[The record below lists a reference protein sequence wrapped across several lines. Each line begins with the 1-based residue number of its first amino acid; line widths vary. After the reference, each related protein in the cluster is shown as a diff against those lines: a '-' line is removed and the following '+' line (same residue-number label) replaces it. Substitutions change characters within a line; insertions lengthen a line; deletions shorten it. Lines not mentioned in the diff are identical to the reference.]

1 MRASLLFLT
10 LSLTPLQALV
20 ISGPNG
26 AGAGNTTQASLNS
39 HLASQGKPAFNF
51 WGNQIQVSDSSGIY
65 LGRNDNYGWV
75 LTAAHVSPLA
85 VNANI
90 IVVAG
95 TAYAVRDV
103 VTIGSADLR
112 LYRIGGNLGDAAL
125 PSLPNILL
133 ATTSPLLGTDL
144 LDFGRGRRVE
154 GTANSAFNSDIAQGP
169 GTNPNYYEW
178 GSPSQLN
185 WGTNQ
190 SSVLPGWIGPPLA
203 NASFLVGPYTTD
215 LFFSRFDDPGS
226 GNYLDATEA
235 TFSVGDSGGAA
246 FRLNG
251 GNWELAG
258 LNLYVDQDP
267 AHVAQPGA
275 SAGFG
280 DAAFYAN
287 LATYRNDIIA
297 AMVPEPSAAFLLLG
311 FGLMMSAKRHRG
323 TG

>member
-1 MRASLLFLT
+1 MRASLFFLA
-10 LSLTPLQALV
+10 LSLSPLQALI

-26 AGAGNTTQASLNS
+26 AGAGNTTQASLNGFVS
-39 HLASQGKPAFNF
+39 GHSLPGFNF
-51 WGNQIQVSDSSGIY
+51 WRNQIQVSDSSGIY

-75 LTAAHVSPLA
+75 LTAAHVSPLV
-85 VNANI
+85 VNANS

-103 VTIGSADLR
+103 ITIGSADLR
-112 LYRIGGNLGDAAL
+112 LYRIGGNLGDAPL
-125 PSLPNILL
+125 PSLPNILF
-133 ATTSPLLGTDL
+133 ATASPSVGTDL
-144 LDFGRGRRVE
+144 LDFGRGRRLE
-154 GTANSAFNSDIAQGP
+154 GTANNASNSDIAQGP

-178 GSPSQLN
+178 GSPSGMN
-185 WGTNQ
+185 WGTNR
-190 SSVLPGWIGPPLA
+190 STVLPGWLGPPLA
-203 NASFLVGPYTTD
+203 NANFLVGPYDTD
-215 LFFSRFDDPGS
+215 LFFSRFDDAGA

-251 GNWELAG
+251 LNWELAG

-267 AHVAQPGA
+267 THPAQPGA

-297 AMVPEPSAAFLLLG
+297 AMVPEPSATILMLG
-311 FGLMMSAKRHRG
+311 FGLMISAKRHRRAD
-323 TG
+323 